1 MDKHEK
7 EPIGRVG
14 KLLRSQRHQRGLG
27 MREVARRAGLGTA
40 CLSKIERGGA
50 LPGPRMVAKIERV
63 LGITG
68 GRIAEVVVLEVKG
81 RWLLKYLGE
90 RDRLWKRG
98 ERACTDG
105 TGNASKS

>member
-14 KLLRSQRHQRGLG
+14 KLLRSQRHQRSLG

-50 LPGPRMVAKIERV
+50 LPGPKMVAKIERV
-63 LGITG
+63 LGITE

-81 RWLLKYLGE
+81 RWLLKYLRE
-90 RDRLWKRG
+90 KDRLMGREEAVNLHG
-98 ERACTDG
+98 
-105 TGNASKS
+105 